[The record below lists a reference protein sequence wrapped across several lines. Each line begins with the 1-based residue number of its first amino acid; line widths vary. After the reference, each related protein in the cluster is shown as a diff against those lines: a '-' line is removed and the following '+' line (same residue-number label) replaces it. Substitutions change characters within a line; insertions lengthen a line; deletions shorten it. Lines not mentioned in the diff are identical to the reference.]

1 MKRSLRTT
9 LIIIIGILALI
20 LTSCGI
26 SPASSTT
33 AVEIGYLLA
42 ENDNSRPTAFVDYEP
57 GMVISAAYSPPAA
70 DNTVRH
76 SMYKETIT
84 YASGKTTEV
93 EFFVV
98 RSDEDG
104 TEYEASIN
112 GKVTKVP
119 DIKDYLANI
128 ETRMTDKMAFTIVPY
143 PGSWMQPLMKFPP
156 LCEEPAQLHE
166 QYSTLPG
173 KDWVKS
179 LDSLTIECSSTGKT
193 YSFAFSYVRQETG
206 EPMITGFTVK
216 SDQTGGE

>member
-9 LIIIIGILALI
+9 LIIIIGILALV

-112 GKVTKVP
+112 GKVTRVP
-119 DIKDYLANI
+119 DIKDTWRI
-128 ETRMTDKMAFTIVPY
+128 SRPRWTTKWRSP
-143 PGSWMQPLMKFPP
+143 
-156 LCEEPAQLHE
+156 
-166 QYSTLPG
+166 
-173 KDWVKS
+173 S
-179 LDSLTIECSSTGKT
+179 LG
-193 YSFAFSYVRQETG
+193 
-206 EPMITGFTVK
+206 
-216 SDQTGGE
+216 